1 MESGKTP
8 DDLDF
13 HSNLTLQT
21 MLNAGG
27 DATAGYL
34 KEQTGLDQTAQIH
47 YRMEEWLIPLGL
59 CRDAGKT
66 REHNGH
72 ESKVYEL
79 TDDGEQYA
87 LDHNLDIAPELHR
100 GQLEDAVDQLR
111 DQLSAVNQN
120 AQTANKNALRAA
132 EQADELAQRV
142 EGFNGEVQRLGE
154 KVNHAETR
162 LNRLNDLL
170 SSENLDNRV
179 ADLDDEVEDL
189 AERVGDLEDQVGDA
203 ATVTENLDTETLAEA
218 ISENREFIIDI
229 WEVIDVGQ
237 FKEIGET
244 VYSLISRSRA
254 GDKE

>member
-1 MESGKTP
+1 MESGKTT

-47 YRMEEWLIPLGL
+47 YRMDEWLIPLGL
-59 CRDAGKT
+59 CRDAGET
-66 REHNGH
+66 REYNGH

-79 TDDGEQYA
+79 TADGEQYA
-87 LDHNLDIAPELHR
+87 LDHNLDLAPELHR
-100 GQLEDAVDQLR
+100 GQLEDAVGQLR
-111 DQLSAVNQN
+111 DHLSAVNQN

-132 EQADELAQRV
+132 EQAEELAQRV
-142 EGFNGEVQRLGE
+142 EGFDGEVQRLGE

-170 SSENLDNRV
+170 SNENLDNRV
-179 ADLDDEVEDL
+179 DDLDEEVEDL
-189 AERVGDLEDQVGDA
+189 ARRLEALEEQTGDA
-203 ATVTENLDTETLAEA
+203 GTVAENLDAENLAEA
-218 ISENREFIIDI
+218 VSKNREFIIDI
-229 WEVIDVGQ
+229 WEVVGVRQ
-237 FKEIGET
+237 FKRIGET
-244 VYSLISRSRA
+244 VYSIVSPNSA
-254 GDKE
+254 GDRE